1 MRIPRRRRGALS
13 ARSAGAGLLAL
24 VALLA
29 VPACGGGE
37 PPGPAPPAAGEP
49 APPPAAAEETPPATG
64 VTDAA
69 NQVEV
74 TLYFLAAD
82 GEMLAPEKRR
92 IFRTTTV
99 TDRARQTVQALLDGP
114 EGPLQRALPPGTK
127 LNEIFVAR
135 DGTAYVDLSPEFR
148 RGIETG
154 TSDGVS
160 AIYSI
165 VNTLTDNF
173 DEIARVKILL
183 DGQEVEDIGGHF
195 DLSRPILP
203 EMSQVDRH

>member
-1 MRIPRRRRGALS
+1 
-13 ARSAGAGLLAL
+13 
-24 VALLA
+24 
-29 VPACGGGE
+29 GE
-37 PPGPAPPAAGEP
+37 AAP
-49 APPPAAAEETPPATG
+49 PPPAAAEEAPGAG

-114 EGPLQRALPPGTK
+114 ESPLQRALPPGTK

-135 DGTAYVDLSPEFR
+135 DGTAYVDLSSEFR
-148 RGIETG
+148 HGIETG
-154 TSDGVS
+154 SSDGVS

-165 VNTLTDNF
+165 VDTLAGNF